1 MNKLPAFWTAVI
13 ETFIMLGVVGI
24 VSLFFGTIFGVIMVV
39 TKRDAI
45 LENRTVNFI
54 LGKVIDF
61 LRSIPFIILIFALT
75 QVTRAIVGT
84 SIGIRGAIFPLIV
97 GSVPFVAR
105 QIESA
110 LSEVDQG
117 LIEASQAMGC
127 SPVEIIF
134 RVYLRESI
142 PGIIRAMTIT
152 LITLIGYIAMVGAVG
167 GGGLGDFCIRYG
179 YNGFQFDVIYV
190 SVIILLLITS
200 IIQGI
205 GNILIRKTTQHVAFK
220 TALPYLPNV

>member
-1 MNKLPAFWTAVI
+1 MLEFLNNIIPNIMNKLPAFWTAVV
-13 ETFIMLGVVGI
+13 ETFIMLGVVGV

-39 TKRDAI
+39 TKKDAI
-45 LENRTVNFI
+45 LENRTINFI

-205 GNILIRKTTQHVAFK
+205 GNILIRKTTH
-220 TALPYLPNV
+220 

>member
-1 MNKLPAFWTAVI
+1 MLEFLNNIIPNIMNKLPAFWTAVI

-167 GGGLGDFCIRYG
+167 GGGLGDFCIRSG
-179 YNGFQFDVIYV
+179 YNGF
-190 SVIILLLITS
+190 
-200 IIQGI
+200 
-205 GNILIRKTTQHVAFK
+205 
-220 TALPYLPNV
+220 

>member
-1 MNKLPAFWTAVI
+1 MLEFLNNIIPNIMNKLPAFWTAVV
-13 ETFIMLGVVGI
+13 ETFIMLGVVGV

-39 TKRDAI
+39 TKKDAI

-179 YNGFQFDVIYV
+179 YSGFQFDVIYV

-205 GNILIRKTTQHVAFK
+205 GNILIRKTTH
-220 TALPYLPNV
+220 

>member
-1 MNKLPAFWTAVI
+1 MLEFLNNIIPNIMNKLPAFWTAVV
-13 ETFIMLGVVGI
+13 ETFIMLGVVGV

-39 TKRDAI
+39 TKKDAI
-45 LENRTVNFI
+45 LGNRTINFI

-205 GNILIRKTTQHVAFK
+205 GNILIRKTTH
-220 TALPYLPNV
+220 